1 VCVLLLQALR
11 EKRDQTQVA
20 FGAKVGLNQ
29 TDISRLERGL
39 AKPSDELLA
48 RLAAELG
55 VSPAYLLLRP
65 VVVRRQVILEDSD
78 EVVA

>member
-1 VCVLLLQALR
+1 MLLIQALR
-11 EKRDQTQVA
+11 EKRDETQVA
-20 FGAKVGLNQ
+20 FGARVGLNQ
-29 TDISRLERGL
+29 TDISRLERGV

-48 RLAAELG
+48 RLADELG

-65 VVVRRQVILEDSD
+65 VVVRKQVVLDDSD